1 MLSISLWVE
10 RKGFVPGMAL
20 EVNDT
25 EGPLHTETTSFLSE
39 ILERLLLSPANG
51 KLDEFCCGEL
61 YRLGEELQLLS
72 EDMQRPFGSPG
83 HSFFTCFRMLASALD
98 PPEVCP
104 ASQICEHKL

>member
-1 MLSISLWVE
+1 MLSINLWVE

-25 EGPLHTETTSFLSE
+25 EGPLHTETTSFLSGV
-39 ILERLLLSPANG
+39 LERLLLSPANR

-61 YRLGEELQLLS
+61 YRLGEELRLLS
-72 EDMQRPFGSPG
+72 VDMQRPLGSPG